1 MKTFMFI
8 SLSPSSPISLYKY
21 FALNL
26 SRIYLQTLYNH
37 GYILIVV
44 VSFLTQQPP
53 TISGGP
59 LIGDYEFA
67 QIHFHWGANNAEGSE
82 NTINNN
88 SYPLEAHAVFFQQAY
103 GSFQEAIEH
112 PDGLTVLAF
121 LFQVSD
127 IDNENYG
134 SITEV
139 LPQLK
144 EPFAN
149 TAIDDF
155 PPLEKLIAQE
165 TSVYYFYGGSL
176 TTPPCNEAVT
186 WIEFTNTVPLGQ
198 KQIEIFR
205 QLKGEHGKPIHNFR
219 PVQPLHGRTIR
230 MNDGVYPSSSS
241 GNVCTP
247 YISLPLLCLL
257 SNFRYVE

>member
-1 MKTFMFI
+1 MRKITFSIQVLHLLQSLKTQEKNFSNFI
-8 SLSPSSPISLYKY
+8 L
-21 FALNL
+21 
-26 SRIYLQTLYNH
+26 
-37 GYILIVV
+37 VV